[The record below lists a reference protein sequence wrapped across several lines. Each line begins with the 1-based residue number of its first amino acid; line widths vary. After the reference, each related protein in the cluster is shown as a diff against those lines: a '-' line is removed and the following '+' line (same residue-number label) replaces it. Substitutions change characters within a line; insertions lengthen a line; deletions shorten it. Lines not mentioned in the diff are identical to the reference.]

1 MNIPSSEGLIKTLLK
16 RNKAKRFHLTLF
28 PPSQT
33 NTPPSLIYSFHLS
46 QPFSLSYRS
55 I

>member
-1 MNIPSSEGLIKTLLK
+1 MNIPSSEGFIKIQPK
-16 RNKAKRFHLTLF
+16 KNKSKRFHLNLF
-28 PPSQT
+28 SPDQT
-33 NTPPSLIYSFHLS
+33 STPPSLIYSFHLS